1 MSDEKENIIENIFN
15 ITKELTESFKQ
26 VDLFSCS
33 EEERNE
39 LLASLNEMLKTL
51 SEISPVM
58 ETNEL
63 MKKTEEMIQKNISNF
78 SEL

>member
-26 VDLFSCS
+26 VDLSSCS
-33 EEERNE
+33 EKEREE
-39 LLASLNEMLKTL
+39 LLESLNEMLKTL
-51 SEISPVM
+51 SEISPVI
-58 ETNEL
+58 ETNE
-63 MKKTEEMIQKNISNF
+63 MIKKTEEMIQKNIGNF